1 MLFGSVIYFDFVFV
15 NFVWICAGFL
25 SCELSLVLMG
35 IQFVVVVFR
44 FFEILLFSLLISIS
58 RASFRIWSKKR
69 RKEVHLLSRMIE
81 TKVKL

>member
-1 MLFGSVIYFDFVFV
+1 VHVFAVESRVRSWIMLFGSVIYFDFVFV

-58 RASFRIWSKKR
+58 RASFRI
-69 RKEVHLLSRMIE
+69 
-81 TKVKL
+81 

>member
-1 MLFGSVIYFDFVFV
+1 VFAVESRVRSWIMLFGSVIYFDFVFV

-58 RASFRIWSKKR
+58 RASFRI
-69 RKEVHLLSRMIE
+69 
-81 TKVKL
+81 